1 MLKLEDNPPA
11 IFPEVSDFTDI
22 YGNWWVARTKS
33 RNEKI
38 LAQMLCR
45 REIPYFLPLLEKTS
59 KRRGRRIKSLCP
71 LFSGY
76 LFFCGDQEMRLKV
89 LTTNRVVQVIEVVDQ
104 DSLVHDLSQ
113 IHRALNAG
121 LPIDPH
127 PGLTPGTMC
136 RVIAGPLEG
145 AEGPMLRRKNITRI
159 LLQVEILGQAAAVEI
174 DADLLEILSD
184 DVNN

>member
-11 IFPEVSDFTDI
+11 VFPEVSDITDI
-22 YGNWWVARTKS
+22 YGDWWVARTKS
-33 RNEKI
+33 RSEKV
-38 LAQMLCR
+38 LAQILCR
-45 REIPYFLPLLEKTS
+45 REIPYFLPLVEKIS
-59 KRRGRRIKSLCP
+59 KRRGRRIKSLLP

-76 LFFCGDQEMRLKV
+76 LFFCGDQETRHQV
-89 LTTNRVVQVIEVVDQ
+89 LTTNKTAQLLDVVDQ
-104 DSLVHDLSQ
+104 DTFVHDLSQ

-127 PGLTPGTMC
+127 PELTPGKRC

-145 AEGPMLRRKNITRI
+145 AEGILLRRKNLVRI

-174 DADLLEILSD
+174 DADFLEIVGGD
-184 DVNN
+184 GND